1 MVSLVDVVKLNRS
14 QERLLA
20 ALRGVPVEASPA
32 FYDGQGNPFNF
43 RNLTEQKFKNVRG
56 PMRCESVIE
65 VILKK
70 HRLLEARPEDVLM
83 AHWQDVIGD
92 AHASQCRPV
101 KVTRDT
107 LLVAA
112 ANAMVRS
119 ELLFKRKGITDRL
132 RQIPGFGEIKEI
144 RFSYS

>member
-1 MVSLVDVVKLNRS
+1 MLTASVKLNRS

-20 ALRGVPVEASPA
+20 AMRGVPVEPTPA
-32 FYDGQGNPFNF
+32 FYDWNGRPFNH
-43 RNLTEQKFKNVRG
+43 RNMGEQKFKDPKGPVR
-56 PMRCESVIE
+56 CDSVIE
-65 VILKK
+65 VILKN

-101 KVTRDT
+101 KITRET

-119 ELLFKRKGITDRL
+119 ELMFKRRSITDRL
-132 RQIPGFGEIKEI
+132 RQIPGFGGIKEI
-144 RFSYS
+144 RFSYG